1 MALYNAEAIVIRVR
15 DFDEADK
22 IAVMLTREEGKV
34 QVIARGARR
43 SRNRYASAMQLFT
56 HVKVALYSGRSMD
69 TCSQIDTVESF
80 RNLREDLLR
89 MAYGAYSCE
98 LMDEMIKEK
107 QRNESA
113 YLLLLTTL
121 HLLNAK
127 EYEPEPIR
135 RAYELKLLSILG
147 FRPNLERCVA
157 CGQGLGDGPQIR
169 FAPGMGGV
177 LCPSCSADSDG
188 VVRISRGAL
197 ETIKRLLDGDLRR
210 AHMIRVTG
218 ELAKE
223 LDRAIGEYIGI
234 RTDRRL
240 KSKEF
245 LDELR
250 RETV

>member
-1 MALYNAEAIVIRVR
+1 
-15 DFDEADK
+15 
-22 IAVMLTREEGKV
+22 
-34 QVIARGARR
+34 
-43 SRNRYASAMQLFT
+43 
-56 HVKVALYSGRSMD
+56 MD

-89 MAYGAYSCE
+89 MAYGAYTCE

-107 QRNESA
+107 QPNESA

-147 FRPNLERCVA
+147 FRPNLENCVA
-157 CGQGLGDGPQIR
+157 CGQGPGDGPQIR
-169 FAPGMGGV
+169 FAPGMGGL
-177 LCPSCSADSDG
+177 LCPSCAGDVDG
-188 VVRISRGAL
+188 VVQISRGAL

-218 ELAKE
+218 EIAKE

-250 RETV
+250 RDTV